1 MEHIC
6 QAITDGGY
14 QYQKAVGHS
23 KFKVDIAVI
32 NPYNSEEYLLGIM
45 LDGEAYRQS
54 TNTRD
59 REVAQISVLN
69 GLGWELHR
77 IWTMDWWD
85 NRDKELLKLMQ
96 LLGEKKEA
104 AYRIYKQHVNDS
116 VKTFEMEAEASE
128 KPSEE
133 PMEEPAK
140 ELAETISDVAAAEE
154 KPEVNRDL
162 KSGTDEFTEKKPVD
176 EMNLVQEPV
185 PPVKQNF
192 AAQNPVPETA
202 YAKVASGKNEPVES
216 IVKAD
221 PAATEYRVEEY
232 SPADV
237 EVTDLSTADY
247 IKKENLTL
255 IVDKMQR
262 IVDAEAPIMYDRL
275 VKKTLRAFHISRS
288 SPQTLEA
295 TDRALKKVSVRMNK
309 QAGVKFYWRK
319 DQDPDQYRICRN
331 EVNSSD
337 KRAADEICQQ
347 ELKNAVC
354 IALTEKGALD
364 KDSLIKSTI
373 RIMGYARSSP
383 ALVAA
388 AEKGL
393 KYGKKTGEIQQ
404 DEEKRYL
411 LRN

>member
-1 MEHIC
+1 M
-6 QAITDGGY
+6 
-14 QYQKAVGHS
+14 
-23 KFKVDIAVI
+23 
-32 NPYNSEEYLLGIM
+32 
-45 LDGEAYRQS
+45 
-54 TNTRD
+54 
-59 REVAQISVLN
+59 
-69 GLGWELHR
+69 
-77 IWTMDWWD
+77 
-85 NRDKELLKLMQ
+85 
-96 LLGEKKEA
+96 
-104 AYRIYKQHVNDS
+104 
-116 VKTFEMEAEASE
+116 
-128 KPSEE
+128 
-133 PMEEPAK
+133 
-140 ELAETISDVAAAEE
+140 
-154 KPEVNRDL
+154 
-162 KSGTDEFTEKKPVD
+162 
-176 EMNLVQEPV
+176 
-185 PPVKQNF
+185 
-192 AAQNPVPETA
+192 
-202 YAKVASGKNEPVES
+202 
-216 IVKAD
+216 
-221 PAATEYRVEEY
+221 
-232 SPADV
+232 
-237 EVTDLSTADY
+237 TDLSTADY

-255 IVDKMQR
+255 IVDKMQQ